1 MCTADSSPG
10 HLLRVLLNMN
20 EGSARADG
28 KEERKEDHWQIL
40 FPRWRTVQWQILS
53 KMEVSKIQRSILP
66 IVVFLSP
73 LPSPGLSCT
82 LQDTTDDWERIFA
95 GDTGILLLVCE

>member
-1 MCTADSSPG
+1 M
-10 HLLRVLLNMN
+10 
-20 EGSARADG
+20 RADA

-40 FPRWRTVQWQILS
+40 FPRLRTVQWQILS

-73 LPSPGLSCT
+73 LPSHNTFRVSEEFRLGPLDSPALFKT
-82 LQDTTDDWERIFA
+82 QRM
-95 GDTGILLLVCE
+95 TGNESLRATPEFCC